1 MNRRGFLSAIGA
13 LVGGLAIEQA
23 IPLGRVWS
31 FPSKIVIPPPVM
43 GPRLF
48 LSKDGR
54 AFTEIP
60 GLKAVSLEPSVVDL
74 DEVTNLD
81 SEGIFNEWLPALLG
95 KDHITFAGQGVD
107 GLIAGTSLDELR
119 RFRVELDDGMKCE
132 GGIQIGQVD
141 LSANE
146 YRIRG
151 AVTSVFMDELIN
163 GSTDPEVIARER
175 EIGALARGF
184 GRSPIQLTA

>member
-1 MNRRGFLSAIGA
+1 MNRRGFLSALGA
-13 LVGGLAIEQA
+13 LVGGLVIEQA
-23 IPLGRVWS
+23 IPLGRIWS
-31 FPSKIVIPPPVM
+31 FPSKIVIPLPVM

-60 GLKAVSLEPSVVDL
+60 GLKEVSLEPSVVAID
-74 DEVTNLD
+74 DITNLD
-81 SEGIFNEWLPALLG
+81 TEGIFNEWLPALLG

-119 RFRVELDDGMKCE
+119 RFRVELDGMKCE

-175 EIGALARGF
+175 EIGVLARLHS
-184 GRSPIQLTA
+184 RSPIQLSA